1 MRLDDIHPAIY
12 FALFIVLLFAGV
24 FAGVF
29 AGANMLGARSCHAR
43 WDHSGL
49 PVQHSF
55 FSGCMVQRK
64 DGTWVPS
71 STIRELTP

>member
-12 FALFIVLLFAGV
+12 FVLLIVLV

-29 AGANMLGARSCHAR
+29 VGANKMGERSCHAR
-43 WDHSGL
+43 WDRSGL
-49 PVQHSF
+49 LVQYSF